1 MSPTIL
7 LLAAPA
13 ETEEVARILKDRDG
27 FRLRR
32 LPDLDE
38 ALAPAEQLSAERPDA
53 LILGTGTLG
62 LDVIAYVEA
71 ARKNHPACL
80 VLLLCDPDLAQRM
93 DRLNAHAVL
102 SRPVHP
108 QRLFAEL
115 APILPRPSAGSV
127 IIDPSLYAPA
137 PSMRTTA
144 VSAELLLR
152 VDDMLADPL
161 SPLLAGPPLAGETPP
176 RTRGSTVSGEF
187 EQILGVRPQKE
198 AQPPPPRPEPSPGPK
213 VAVDASLLLEARPQ
227 PPPPPPEAT
236 RRTTQPPVIPV
247 IPVIPAT
254 PLAPAPPATPAASI
268 TPSAAPPASTT
279 PTTPRR
285 PSGSMA
291 TPPPLPNEATGRR
304 TASRQLPIVP
314 AAPGAP
320 PMEGDLQ
327 TMDPPMLI
335 GWLCTTGYTGCL
347 RLQRDPPDGSQRLLF
362 LDGGEMVAA
371 GSTISVDSLAELL
384 YHEGRL
390 SREQLKRARQVLSR
404 AGESSNRRLAQFL
417 CDEHLLPRVDITPLL
432 RRHLIE
438 IFYRCLAWERGRYQL
453 SPRAAPLED
462 RVRLKENP
470 RLLLLEGLRR
480 KASLDSLIARIG
492 PENTVLQPAG
502 SGGLILRDAGVTA
515 FEQRALPLFDGQHT
529 LLQISQRSGLAE
541 HATYVLAYALIC
553 LGGLRR
559 PAAGKATGQLPDPAV
574 EAAIA
579 RVRGKHQQVLEGDY
593 FAVLD
598 LPVEATAA
606 QVEQAYESLH
616 GAFSPA
622 KLPPAC
628 RAELSTEISQ
638 IAAVLKEAHAVLS
651 SDEMRAA
658 YRSHLEPLSM
668 PDVENHS

>member
-1 MSPTIL
+1 VSPTIL

-13 ETEEVARILKDRDG
+13 ETEEVARILTDRSG
-27 FRLRR
+27 VRLRR

-38 ALAPAEQLSAERPDA
+38 TLDPADQLAAERPDA
-53 LILGTGTLG
+53 VILGTGTLG

-71 ARKNHPACL
+71 ARQNHPACL
-80 VLLLCDPDLAQRM
+80 ILVLCDPDLAQRM
-93 DRLNAHAVL
+93 GRLNAHAVL
-102 SRPVHP
+102 SRPVRP
-108 QRLFAEL
+108 QRLLAEL

-137 PSMRTTA
+137 SPSMRTTA

-161 SPLLAGPPLAGETPP
+161 SPLLSEPPIP
-176 RTRGSTVSGEF
+176 RERENEAPRRGSTVSGEF
-187 EQILGVRPQKE
+187 EQILGARPRAETQS
-198 AQPPPPRPEPSPGPK
+198 PPRPEPAPGPK

-236 RRTTQPPVIPV
+236 RRTTQPPLIPGA
-247 IPVIPAT
+247 PV
-254 PLAPAPPATPAASI
+254 APTTPAAPL
-268 TPSAAPPASTT
+268 TPTAPPASTT
-279 PTTPRR
+279 PTAPRR

-291 TPPPLPNEATGRR
+291 TPPPLPSEAASRR
-304 TASRQLPIVP
+304 SASRQLPVVP
-314 AAPGAP
+314 AAPPGTP
-320 PMEGDLQ
+320 PLEGDLQ
-327 TMDPPMLI
+327 TMDPPMLV

-347 RLQRDPPDGSQRLLF
+347 RLQRDPPDGSQRLLY
-362 LDGGEMVAA
+362 LDGGELVAA
-371 GSTISVDSLAELL
+371 ASTISVDSLAELL

-404 AGESSNRRLAQFL
+404 AGESSNRRLAQLL
-417 CDEHLLPRVDITPLL
+417 CDEHLMPRADITPLL

-453 SPRAAPLED
+453 SPRGAPLED
-462 RVRLKENP
+462 RVHLKENP

-515 FEQRALPLFDGQHT
+515 FEQRALPLFDGQNT

-559 PAAGKATGQLPDPAV
+559 PAPGKAAGLLPDPAV
-574 EAAIA
+574 EEAIA

-593 FAVLD
+593 FAMLD
-598 LPVEATAA
+598 LPVEADAA
-606 QVEQAYESLH
+606 QVAQAYEALQ
-616 GAFSPA
+616 GAFSA
-622 KLPPAC
+622 ARLPPAC
-628 RAELSTEISQ
+628 RAELSTEIAQ

-658 YRSHLEPLSM
+658 YRNHLAPLSS
-668 PDVENHS
+668 PPSGAENLS